1 VTLASRS
8 RRSTRPTATCSTSSS
23 RRSPTTATT
32 RTAGASR
39 TAPASSGRSLRPFA
53 RSGPTISP
61 SSSASPRPTG
71 SPTATRGTWT
81 TPCGWPP
88 ARRGRRRP
96 DRRLR
101 GGIHPDQ
108 QLPGAG
114 PGYQVPYAEAI
125 REGTDVPVAAVG
137 GITEPTHADA
147 LVRNERADLVALGRE
162 MLRHPYWPLEA
173 AHETRRRR
181 CVAGAVPARSVRLTR
196 CRRRRRAR
204 IRPVRLRPPRTLRED
219 LFRSREPTAYGVPTL
234 PRRTQR

>member
-101 GGIHPDQ
+101 GRDPPGSAAS
-108 QLPGAG
+108 GAG

-147 LVRNERADLVALGRE
+147 SSETSGPTSSRL
-162 MLRHPYWPLEA
+162 A
-173 AHETRRRR
+173 ARCSDTRT
-181 CVAGAVPARSVRLTR
+181 G
-196 CRRRRRAR
+196 
-204 IRPVRLRPPRTLRED
+204 RLRPAHELGADVAWPVQ
-219 LFRSREPTAYGVPTL
+219 Y
-234 PRRTQR
+234 RRGQFD